1 MDRAIGVPW
10 AVGCRWSGAC
20 SRRRGSSSLSLV
32 GRSVGRG
39 GVLVMHRHSTAGA
52 CAALL
57 AARKLLAA
65 PASSGDSTSS
75 LFRCFPPKTCKV
87 VTRRSCCRSRGLGE
101 SAAAARTPTSRWPIR
116 PEHEKHEP
124 LGQVHWLR
132 LHQRTRRLPEPAH
145 RNSAPDGCSGC
156 GSSIWLHR
164 HPQLPD
170 GNHHRGALGHSS
182 RPAAAR
188 PVATADAAGRPVHE
202 ETAFECAAPSLCPQ
216 PRPARAV
223 DAGDQRAVSW
233 AAVVLSPGVLPAGR
247 PLPSVA
253 PLEPSIAPTAGH
265 GTTPRSFVSRSS
277 VSGTPGARSTRLDSA
292 REQAPRRCCLPL
304 AAAHASSLGH
314 RRCTSWFFAYS
325 LGVHVVCTST
335 HIVIS
340 GRVLML
346 MGRGQC
352 ELRVGAG
359 RIL

>member
-1 MDRAIGVPW
+1 MSHWGKCTGYDYTSER
-10 AVGCRWSGAC
+10 VGFLNQHIATQ
-20 SRRRGSSSLSLV
+20 RR
-32 GRSVGRG
+32 
-39 GVLVMHRHSTAGA
+39 M
-52 CAALL
+52 AAQ
-57 AARKLLAA
+57 
-65 PASSGDSTSS
+65 
-75 LFRCFPPKTCKV
+75 
-87 VTRRSCCRSRGLGE
+87 
-101 SAAAARTPTSRWPIR
+101 AAARPFGFT
-116 PEHEKHEP
+116 
-124 LGQVHWLR
+124 G
-132 LHQRTRRLPEPAH
+132 TR
-145 RNSAPDGCSGC
+145 SCQMGTTIGAPF
-156 GSSIWLHR
+156 
-164 HPQLPD
+164 
-170 GNHHRGALGHSS
+170 GHSS

>member
-1 MDRAIGVPW
+1 MRCTVALP
-10 AVGCRWSGAC
+10 ATSAS
-20 SRRRGSSSLSLV
+20 SRRRRRRSTSRIV
-32 GRSVGRG
+32 GRSR
-39 GVLVMHRHSTAGA
+39 
-52 CAALL
+52 AL
-57 AARKLLAA
+57 
-65 PASSGDSTSS
+65 TW
-75 LFRCFPPKTCKV
+75 
-87 VTRRSCCRSRGLGE
+87 
-101 SAAAARTPTSRWPIR
+101 RT
-116 PEHEKHEP
+116 
-124 LGQVHWLR
+124 
-132 LHQRTRRLPEPAH
+132 
-145 RNSAPDGCSGC
+145 
-156 GSSIWLHR
+156 
-164 HPQLPD
+164 
-170 GNHHRGALGHSS
+170 
-182 RPAAAR
+182 
-188 PVATADAAGRPVHE
+188 
-202 ETAFECAAPSLCPQ
+202 
-216 PRPARAV
+216 
-223 DAGDQRAVSW
+223 
-233 AAVVLSPGVLPAGR
+233 AGR